1 MPRLKQKQKT
11 KADCH
16 KQWRQAICVKAA
28 YFLIERKL
36 RATLA
41 VTLHKFPTY
50 ETKELGHFGESCL
63 SRTSYVI
70 FWCTFC
76 DLPSGIFSS
85 QWIKVKRTNLLL
97 SLKCPSLIFSKI
109 CQFFVHLA
117 TLEGRHF
124 CRRRENLIVNI
135 YQECDINE
143 VSAVVV
149 AFVVIIVVV
158 IVVAVNGLCSSP
170 RHKEKHFVQKMSP

>member
-1 MPRLKQKQKT
+1 MHQGDAKAKKQKR

-16 KQWRQAICVKAA
+16 KQWRQAICVTAA

-70 FWCTFC
+70 FDVPFVT
-76 DLPSGIFSS
+76 SR
-85 QWIKVKRTNLLL
+85 QV
-97 SLKCPSLIFSKI
+97 SLVP
-109 CQFFVHLA
+109 
-117 TLEGRHF
+117 
-124 CRRRENLIVNI
+124 
-135 YQECDINE
+135 NE
-143 VSAVVV
+143 
-149 AFVVIIVVV
+149 
-158 IVVAVNGLCSSP
+158 
-170 RHKEKHFVQKMSP
+170 